1 MLKPS
6 PQEITDMLRQY
17 ALTREEA
24 LRNKLVEAHLYI
36 ASIVARRFARRGV
49 DYDDL
54 FQVASLALIKAVD
67 RYDPDRGVKFVSF
80 ATPTMIGE
88 VKNYFRDKAQTISL
102 PRRGR
107 ELLGKIAAA
116 REALEQVYFRAP
128 TPEELAEHMNVP
140 LDDIVEALEMQG
152 AAMPAS
158 LDAMLPGED
167 DGGATLRSLIGV
179 DEHGFGRFEAHE
191 SVRQM
196 LEAITPTERKILINR
211 YFGNL
216 SQREVAQ
223 HLGVSQMTVSRA
235 ERKALSQLKGMLE
248 KDT

>member
-1 MLKPS
+1 MQKAS

-17 ALTREEA
+17 ALTRDET

-54 FQVASLALIKAVD
+54 YQVASLALIKAVE

-107 ELLGKIAAA
+107 ELLGKIASA
-116 REALEQVYFRAP
+116 REALEQQLYRAP
-128 TPEELAEHMNVP
+128 TTEELAEFMNVP

-179 DEHGFGRFEAHE
+179 NESGFGRFEAHE
-191 SVRQM
+191 SIRQM
-196 LEAITPTERKILINR
+196 LDSISPTERKILINR

-235 ERKALSQLKGMLE
+235 ERKALTQLRGILE
-248 KDT
+248 KDV

>member
-1 MLKPS
+1 MQKPS
-6 PQEITDMLRQY
+6 QQEITEMLRQY
-17 ALTREEA
+17 ALSRDEA
-24 LRNKLVEAHLYI
+24 LRNRLVEAHLYI
-36 ASIVARRFARRGV
+36 ASIIARRFARRGV

-54 FQVASLALIKAVD
+54 YQVASLALIKAVE

-80 ATPTMIGE
+80 ATPTMVGE

-107 ELLGKIAAA
+107 ELLGKIASA
-116 REALEQVYFRAP
+116 REALEQRYFRAP
-128 TPEELAEHMNVP
+128 TPEELAEHLGVP

-158 LDAMLPGED
+158 LDAILPGED

-179 DEHGFGRFEAHE
+179 DEAGFGHFEASQ
-191 SVRQM
+191 SVRQL
-196 LEAITPTERKILINR
+196 LESIPPTERKILINR

-235 ERKALSQLKGMLE
+235 ERKALSQLRGILE
-248 KDT
+248 REP

>member
-1 MLKPS
+1 
-6 PQEITDMLRQY
+6 
-17 ALTREEA
+17 
-24 LRNKLVEAHLYI
+24 
-36 ASIVARRFARRGV
+36 
-49 DYDDL
+49 
-54 FQVASLALIKAVD
+54 
-67 RYDPDRGVKFVSF
+67 
-80 ATPTMIGE
+80 
-88 VKNYFRDKAQTISL
+88 
-102 PRRGR
+102 
-107 ELLGKIAAA
+107 
-116 REALEQVYFRAP
+116 
-128 TPEELAEHMNVP
+128 VP

-179 DEHGFGRFEAHE
+179 SENGFGRFEAHE

-196 LEAITPTERKILINR
+196 LDSITPIERKILINR

-235 ERKALSQLKGMLE
+235 ERKALSQLKEMLE
-248 KDT
+248 KET

>member
-6 PQEITDMLRQY
+6 PLEITDMLRHY
-17 ALTREEA
+17 ALTRDEA

-54 FQVASLALIKAVD
+54 YQVASLALIKAVE

-116 REALEQVYFRAP
+116 REALEQVIFRAP
-128 TPEELAEHMNVP
+128 TPEELAEHMKVP

-196 LEAITPTERKILINR
+196 LESITPTERKILINR

-235 ERKALSQLKGMLE
+235 ERKVLSQLKGMLE

>member
-1 MLKPS
+1 MQKAS

-17 ALTREEA
+17 ALTRDET

-54 FQVASLALIKAVD
+54 YQVASLALIKAVE

-107 ELLGKIAAA
+107 ELLGKIASA
-116 REALEQVYFRAP
+116 REALEQQLYRAP
-128 TPEELAEHMNVP
+128 TTEELAESMNVP

-167 DGGATLRSLIGV
+167 DGGATLRNLIGV
-179 DEHGFGRFEAHE
+179 NESGFGRFEAHE
-191 SVRQM
+191 SIRQM
-196 LEAITPTERKILINR
+196 LDSISPTERKILINR

-235 ERKALSQLKGMLE
+235 ERKALTQLRGILE
-248 KDT
+248 KDV

>member
-6 PQEITDMLRQY
+6 QQDITDMLRQY
-17 ALTREEA
+17 ALTRDEA
-24 LRNKLVEAHLYI
+24 LRNRLVEAHLYI

-49 DYDDL
+49 DFDDL
-54 FQVASLALIKAVD
+54 YQVASLALIKAVE
-67 RYDPDRGVKFVSF
+67 RYDPDRGVKFISF
-80 ATPTMIGE
+80 ATPTMVGE

-107 ELLGKIAAA
+107 ELLGKIATA
-116 REALEQVYFRAP
+116 REALEQKLFRAP
-128 TPEELAEHMNVP
+128 TTEELADAMNVP

-158 LDAMLPGED
+158 LDALLPGED
-167 DGGATLRSLIGV
+167 DSGATLRSLIGV
-179 DEHGFGRFEAHE
+179 DDTGFGHFEARQ

-196 LEAITPTERKILINR
+196 LETVSPTERRILLNR

-235 ERKALSQLKGMLE
+235 ERKALSQLRGMLE
-248 KDT
+248 KDN

>member
-1 MLKPS
+1 MQKPS
-6 PQEITDMLRQY
+6 QQDISELLRQY
-17 ALTREEA
+17 AMTRDEA

-36 ASIVARRFARRGV
+36 ASIVARRFSRRGV
-49 DYDDL
+49 DFDDL
-54 FQVASLALIKAVD
+54 YQVASLALIKAVE

-107 ELLGKIAAA
+107 ELLGKIASA
-116 REALEQVYFRAP
+116 REALEQKYFRAP
-128 TPEELAEHMNVP
+128 TPEELAEHLNVP

-167 DGGATLRSLIGV
+167 DSGSTLRALIGV
-179 DEHGFGRFEAHE
+179 DETGFGRFEARQ
-191 SVRQM
+191 SIRQM
-196 LEAITPTERKILINR
+196 LDSVTPTERTILINR

-235 ERKALSQLKGMLE
+235 ERKALSQLRGLME

>member
-1 MLKPS
+1 MRKPS
-6 PQEITDMLRQY
+6 QQEITEMLRQY
-17 ALTREEA
+17 AQTRDEA
-24 LRNKLVEAHLYI
+24 LRNRLVEAHLYI
-36 ASIVARRFARRGV
+36 ASIIARRFARRGV

-54 FQVASLALIKAVD
+54 YQVASLALIKAVE

-107 ELLGKIAAA
+107 ELLGKIASA
-116 REALEQVYFRAP
+116 REALEQEYFRAP
-128 TPEELAEHMNVP
+128 TPEELSDSLGVP

-158 LDAMLPGED
+158 LDAILPGED

-179 DEHGFGRFEAHE
+179 DESGFGHFEARQ
-191 SVRQM
+191 SIRQM
-196 LEAITPTERKILINR
+196 LNSITPTERKILINR

-235 ERKALSQLKGMLE
+235 ERKALSQLRGMME
-248 KDT
+248 KDD

>member
-1 MLKPS
+1 
-6 PQEITDMLRQY
+6 MLRQY
-17 ALTREEA
+17 ALTRDEA

-49 DYDDL
+49 DFDDL
-54 FQVASLALIKAVD
+54 YQVASLALIKAVE

-116 REALEQVYFRAP
+116 REALEQEYFRAP
-128 TPEELAEHMNVP
+128 TPEELSDFLSVP

-158 LDAMLPGED
+158 LDAILPGED
-167 DGGATLRSLIGV
+167 DGGTTLRSLIGV
-179 DEHGFGRFEAHE
+179 DESGFGHFEARQ

-196 LEAITPTERKILINR
+196 LNSITPTERKILINR

-235 ERKALSQLKGMLE
+235 ERKALSQLKGMLD
-248 KDT
+248 KDD

>member
-6 PQEITDMLRQY
+6 PHEITDMLRQY
-17 ALTREEA
+17 AQTRDEA
-24 LRNKLVEAHLYI
+24 LRNMLVEAHLYI

-54 FQVASLALIKAVD
+54 YQVASLALIKAVE

-80 ATPTMIGE
+80 APPTMVGE

-128 TPEELAEHMNVP
+128 TPDELAEYMNVP

-196 LEAITPTERKILINR
+196 LDSITPTERKILINR